1 MHVTLKQILWDIYMY
16 NREILKSVF
25 YVGENEARRFVT
37 LSIYTW
43 FLDKKRVCDVA
54 LCVTH
59 FCLLC
64 DDQIR
69 IFFNLSVSYQHQISN
84 EPELKPG
91 LVI

>member
-54 LCVTH
+54 LCV
-59 FCLLC
+59 
-64 DDQIR
+64 
-69 IFFNLSVSYQHQISN
+69 
-84 EPELKPG
+84 
-91 LVI
+91 